1 VRIFIHG
8 PPPSWV
14 LIHVYPIYICTHV
27 CSPLESFR
35 GLWLSLETPLTW
47 AWHLI
52 GNASYAGGFA
62 AVMANVVL
70 IGYIIAAVKED
81 QSDKIEE
88 EKRKKGQ

>member
-1 VRIFIHG
+1 M
-8 PPPSWV
+8 
-14 LIHVYPIYICTHV
+14 
-27 CSPLESFR
+27 
-35 GLWLSLETPLTW
+35 
-47 AWHLI
+47 I
-52 GNASYAGGFA
+52 GHASYAGGFA